1 MLICPTCR
9 LNHPDGARVC
19 LVDGTPL
26 ENIADPRIGSL
37 VGGTF
42 RIERVVGAGGMATVY
57 AATHTL
63 KPGRLVAI
71 KILHPRFADDAKV
84 RTRLEREARAA
95 ATVAHPNVVDVYDF
109 GLTEDGVPYLVCE
122 LLVGSPLDRYRQ
134 AGSISVADAAGL
146 GLQVARGLGR
156 AHDLGVV
163 HRDVKPENIFVCR
176 SDDGEPVVKLVDFGI
191 ALGND
196 DSRLTAAGHFVG
208 SPQYMAPERFRGE
221 PDTAAS
227 DIYSL
232 GVVLYELLTG
242 EPLFQA
248 ATLPG
253 YLLMHL
259 EQAPPDVRLKQPK
272 CPEGLSRLVAEM
284 LAKKPIDRPADA
296 HIVEKRLAPF
306 ATQKS
311 RVMRHVSANAVD
323 GARSRSTDLDLDAW
337 SRRVNVY
344 REMIALGFPRQQP
357 EDLLALVDRLAH
369 AVESL
374 RGARATDH
382 ALVAQLDDLDDGLRT
397 RRAQLG
403 RAISTLAADLSHARA
418 EFRERCPHP
427 ETWRAQLERVEA
439 LHLEHPHVPG
449 PEVLACMR
457 EATAAYGEWM
467 RAWEA
472 TPIKDLMFQLEQLRR
487 QQEDIESSAR
497 KQQSEVALRATHRSV
512 ARTETETSLLR
523 ISHDLNTR
531 LRPIEAL
538 RPHFER
544 LI

>member
-1 MLICPTCR
+1 MLVCPSCR
-9 LNHPDGARVC
+9 LNHPDNAKVC

-26 ENIADPRIGSL
+26 ENVADPRLGSL
-37 VGGTF
+37 VGGCY

-71 KILHPRFADDAKV
+71 KILHPRFADDTKV

-122 LLVGSPLDRYRQ
+122 LLVGSPLDRYRRETKL
-134 AGSISVADAAGL
+134 SVADSAGL

-176 SDDGEPVVKLVDFGI
+176 SEDGEPVVKLVDFGI
-191 ALGND
+191 ALAND
-196 DSRLTAAGHFVG
+196 EARLTAAGHFVG

-221 PDTAAS
+221 ADTPAT

-242 EPLFQA
+242 VPLFEA
-248 ATLPG
+248 SSLPG

-259 EQAPPDVRLKQPK
+259 EQAPPDVRERQKV
-272 CPEGLSRLVAEM
+272 CPEGLARLVQEM
-284 LAKKPIDRPADA
+284 LAKRPADRPADA
-296 HIVEKRLAPF
+296 HIVERRLLPF
-306 ATQKS
+306 ATHKS
-311 RVMRHVSANAVD
+311 RVERRVSANVMDRAK
-323 GARSRSTDLDLDAW
+323 ANTKDLDLEAW
-337 SRRVNVY
+337 TRRVSVY
-344 REMIALGFPRQQP
+344 RDMLRVGWPAGEP
-357 EDLLALVDRLAH
+357 EELRGRVDDLEH
-369 AVESL
+369 AVRAL
-374 RGARATDH
+374 RDARKSDH
-382 ALVAQLDDLDDGLRT
+382 ALVAQLDHLDEELRA

-403 RAISTLAADLSHARA
+403 RAISTLATDLSQARA
-418 EFRERCPHP
+418 EFRARCPHP
-427 ETWRAQLERVEA
+427 DTWRAQLERAQA
-439 LHLEHPHVPG
+439 LQSEQPHVP
-449 PEVLACMR
+449 EAEILACMR
-457 EATAAYGEWM
+457 EATASYGEWL

-472 TPIKDLMFQLEQLRR
+472 TPIKDLLFQLEQLRS
-487 QQEDIESSAR
+487 QQEEIEASAR
-497 KQQSEVALRATHRSV
+497 KQQSEVSVHATHRSV
-512 ARTETETSLLR
+512 ARTETEASLLR

-531 LRPIEAL
+531 LRPIAAL
-538 RPHFER
+538 RSHFER